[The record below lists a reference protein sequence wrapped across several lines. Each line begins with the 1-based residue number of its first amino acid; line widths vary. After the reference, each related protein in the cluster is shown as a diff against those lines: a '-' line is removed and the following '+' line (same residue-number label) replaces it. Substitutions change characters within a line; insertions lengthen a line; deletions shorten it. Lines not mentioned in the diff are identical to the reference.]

1 MLVLM
6 EETKTTTSWQNRDP
20 EKAAGHARKYYY
32 KQLEQDPDFRAK
44 LAERT
49 RMRRLRLKMEQ
60 GLDTT
65 SQGRGRPKKEKP
77 PPKLCG
83 RPRKYV

>member
-6 EETKTTTSWQNRDP
+6 EETQKTTSWQNRNP
-20 EKAAGHARKYYY
+20 EKAAEHARKYYY

-49 RMRRLRLKMEQ
+49 RMRRLRLKIDQE
-60 GLDTT
+60 LDTT
-65 SQGRGRPKKEKP
+65 PRGRGRPKKEKP
-77 PPKLCG
+77 PPKPCG